1 MNEVTLDISA
11 RFNDQASPGFK
22 SLLALSDRLNASLE
36 AMRER
41 LRTVSAE
48 AQPLAHALE
57 RVNAL
62 SASNA
67 HSSTAHAGASSASN
81 ASEPTALDASGAQ
94 TALNAFAASLESGS
108 VRSGAALGAFEGA
121 LGKGASGAHAF
132 SAGAQAAADAARA
145 SSGGFVQGAQAAR
158 SASAQ
163 LGALGAAAAT
173 LRARFAAFRL
183 PSVAA
188 HASGGILS
196 TPHMGIV
203 AEQGPEAIIPLSPQ
217 RRARGVEL
225 LRRAG
230 RALGVREYADGGVPG
245 VAARGYGTTINM
257 GGISVNISA
266 GGEPARELHESG
278 EKLADDVA
286 RAIAS
291 GLERALRN
299 MA

>member
-36 AMRER
+36 AMREH

-48 AQPLAHALE
+48 AQPLARTLE
-57 RVNAL
+57 QVNAL
-62 SASNA
+62 SASPSHGSN
-67 HSSTAHAGASSASN
+67 AHAGASGASN
-81 ASEPTALDASGAQ
+81 APGQVALDTSGAQ
-94 TALNAFAASLESGS
+94 TALNSLTALLESGAL
-108 VRSGAALGAFEGA
+108 RSAAALGALEGA
-121 LGKGASGAHAF
+121 LGKGTSGAHAF
-132 SAGAQAAADAARA
+132 SSGAQAAAEAARS
-145 SSGGFVQGAQAAR
+145 SSGGFAQGAQAAR
-158 SASAQ
+158 GASAQ
-163 LGALGAAAAT
+163 LGALGSAAAT

-183 PSVAA
+183 PSVVA

-230 RALGVREYADGGVPG
+230 RALGVREYADGGVPC
-245 VAARGYGTTINM
+245 VSARGYGTTINM
-257 GGISVNISA
+257 GGVSVSISA
-266 GGEPARELHESG
+266 GSEPARELRAGG

-291 GLERALRN
+291 ELERALRN